1 MEELYPSLAIY
12 NKNNI
17 RDHKDMNA
25 HVCNVLLFIGLI
37 VLLQFIF
44 VKEPRRI
51 IRRVPSS
58 PILRV

>member
-1 MEELYPSLAIY
+1 MEELYPSLTIY
-12 NKNNI
+12 NKNTI
-17 RDHKDMNA
+17 RDHKDMNTY
-25 HVCNVLLFIGLI
+25 VCNVLLLLGLLT
-37 VLLQFIF
+37 LLQFIF